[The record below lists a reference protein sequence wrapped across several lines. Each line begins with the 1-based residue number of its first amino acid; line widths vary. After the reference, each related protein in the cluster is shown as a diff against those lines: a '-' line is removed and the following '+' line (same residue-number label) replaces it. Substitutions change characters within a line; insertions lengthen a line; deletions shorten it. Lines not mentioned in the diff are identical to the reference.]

1 MGSTGARLTN
11 ARTVGNDADSI
22 AAVQSSAQIN
32 GSNVDTAGGI
42 QSIAQVDGSNIDRA
56 GGVQSNAQSG
66 CDSREAD
73 GAVQSSQNP
82 SGTVHFSHCLHER
95 RHITEATSGF
105 TCFACKQRCKGLLVM
120 PDR

>member
-1 MGSTGARLTN
+1 MGSTGARLTR
-11 ARTVGNDADSI
+11 ARTGGNGADSI
-22 AAVQSSAQIN
+22 AAVQSSAQ
-32 GSNVDTAGGI
+32 
-42 QSIAQVDGSNIDRA
+42 VDGSNMERA
-56 GGVQSNAQSG
+56 GGVQSDAQSG

-120 PDR
+120 P